1 MGFFSKKKYSKNNQ
15 GVVLV
20 MTLII
25 MTLIMISVLA
35 FSAIITGEVK
45 MTINTG
51 NVVISYYA
59 AESGIEK
66 GLHRIKY
73 SRENS
78 DFSYFK
84 DLDNTGANE
93 FTINNSYIK
102 SRKYEI
108 EEAITDVDDYMVYNL
123 STSSPAH
130 VDIIDPTGAVATI
143 DWDAGFG
150 VYQYKVDWMINDC
163 FPYHASDKLEISVT
177 SFSGNFLNPST
188 KKEVAICDCSFNDND
203 CDSDAACVTDGTE
216 GHLGEC
222 VVCIESDDGSD
233 YETAGTISQGVW
245 KTNGEYYSGGSD
257 SCQSSTHLKELRCSV
272 DGSSGKAFAFYTARS
287 CSDAVGENSVCLEDE
302 EGRGYCSPG
311 SEDTMVRN
319 ENLDRAPEQKEKG
332 FFGRVLDKL
341 RP

>member
-1 MGFFSKKKYSKNNQ
+1 MIFKNTKRSKQRRKYIIG
-15 GVVLV
+15 GV
-20 MTLII
+20 
-25 MTLIMISVLA
+25 TLIMISVLA

-203 CDSDAACVTDGTE
+203 CDSDLTTF
-216 GHLGEC
+216 
-222 VVCIESDDGSD
+222 
-233 YETAGTISQGVW
+233 TISDNKYYRFSFRPLDNEVDQLGFGVYRGNVQLGIW
-245 KTNGEYYSGGSD
+245 SEA
-257 SCQSSTHLKELRCSV
+257 SV
-272 DGSSGKAFAFYTARS
+272 DSYGTYANSKYYIKARMPS
-287 CSDAVGENSVCLEDE
+287 LSPLSDVFSYVLFSEEDL
-302 EGRGYCSPG
+302 
-311 SEDTMVRN
+311 T
-319 ENLDRAPEQKEKG
+319 KG
-332 FFGRVLDKL
+332 I
-341 RP
+341 

>member
-1 MGFFSKKKYSKNNQ
+1 MKKIILSLIIF
-15 GVVLV
+15 VVLV
-20 MTLII
+20 
-25 MTLIMISVLA
+25 ISFTSAEIFVDENTIA
-35 FSAIITGEVK
+35 HVYESVSDDSFSVYLT
-45 MTINTG
+45 
-51 NVVISYYA
+51 
-59 AESGIEK
+59 
-66 GLHRIKY
+66 
-73 SRENS
+73 
-78 DFSYFK
+78 
-84 DLDNTGANE
+84 DLDGNDACGSE
-93 FTINNSYIK
+93 K
-102 SRKYEI
+102 
-108 EEAITDVDDYMVYNL
+108 DD
-123 STSSPAH
+123 SIFSS
-130 VDIIDPTGAVATI
+130 G
-143 DWDAGFG
+143 GFDTLG
-150 VYQYKVDWMINDC
+150 NFYFD
-163 FPYHASDKLEISVT
+163 SVT
-177 SFSGNFLNPST
+177 SDGVHSTSKINFDPCE
-188 KKEVAICDCSFNDND
+188 EVEIYSEEPGVVQVARSAVSDSCRGDND